1 MAKKKV
7 EKKEKEKVESISLK
21 DLEIIVNEDR
31 EPIME
36 VQNIVIGMHKEITE
50 TKEILNSV
58 EYDLDKVMKRLGL

>member
-31 EPIME
+31 EAIME

>member
-1 MAKKKV
+1 
-7 EKKEKEKVESISLK
+7 
-21 DLEIIVNEDR
+21 
-31 EPIME
+31 ME